1 MITKNFEIIKTN
13 ELELV
18 KRYGEQI
25 IDKPIYH
32 NIANGIEDYYII
44 VSNNMIVD
52 DFILYIRDNNKIN
65 LHISLNNFYEYIDMI
80 INNLSTKY
88 KYLTFTICESVYGK
102 EKLNYLR
109 NKYKIISDSIK
120 LFDMT
125 ELVIRI

>member
-13 ELELV
+13 ELGLV

-25 IDKPIYH
+25 IDKPIYQ

-88 KYLTFTICESVYGK
+88 KYLTFTICERVYGK

-125 ELVIRI
+125 ELVISI